1 MDKKALIKAVA
12 LTGGQAALARR
23 LNVSQPLVWYWVHKA
38 KTIPIEVVGSIEKI
52 TEGAVTRADLRPDI
66 FGDLS

>member
-1 MDKKALIKAVA
+1 MSKKALQKAVA

-38 KTIPIEVVGSIEKI
+38 KVVPIEVVASIEEI
-52 TEGAVTRADLRPDI
+52 TDGAVTRADLRPDV
-66 FGDLS
+66 FGGTT